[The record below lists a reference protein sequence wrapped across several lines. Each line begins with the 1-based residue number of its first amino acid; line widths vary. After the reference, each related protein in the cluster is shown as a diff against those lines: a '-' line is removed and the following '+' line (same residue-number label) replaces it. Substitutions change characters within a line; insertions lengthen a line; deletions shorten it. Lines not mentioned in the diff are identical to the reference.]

1 MELREEFFDDGT
13 VFGDER
19 MDAAAETGAVFVG
32 QIFRRDDDDR
42 SLDEARVAAEV
53 VEEFEAVH
61 ARHHEVEQDE
71 RRLGLARRSAE
82 LCHAHNLDY
91 DVTLR
96 TDEQTTAESVEA
108 IIAALQQ
115 A

>member
-1 MELREEFFDDGT
+1 MAEL
-13 VFGDER
+13 
-19 MDAAAETGAVFVG
+19 
-32 QIFRRDDDDR
+32 
-42 SLDEARVAAEV
+42 
-53 VEEFEAVH
+53 
-61 ARHHEVEQDE
+61 E
-71 RRLGLARRSAE
+71 RRESSRGDGSFEGRPLGLARRSAE

-96 TDEQTTAESVEA
+96 TDEQSTAESVDA